1 VEFTNNPVLKSHF
14 FVIILTR
21 GGNGCLEWVKF
32 SSENGYVFRDKSG
45 FSVIRLVTSIRVEL
59 DYFWSL
65 KFRVS

>member
-21 GGNGCLEWVKF
+21 GGNGCPEWVKF

-45 FSVIRLVTSIRVEL
+45 FSFSRFVTNFLVEL
-59 DYFWSL
+59 DYLWSL
-65 KFRVS
+65 NFQVS